1 MARLF
6 SALAVALLLSVW
18 AAGDPAPAADR
29 QTVEIATAGGTRRI
43 SVELA
48 ATPQAIGRGLMFRKH
63 LPDGHGM
70 LFDFGPERRIDM
82 WMKNTLIPL
91 DMIFIGA
98 DGRIRQIAENTKPL
112 STRLIS
118 SSGPARAVLEINAGA
133 ARKLG
138 IAVGDRVSHT
148 IFAAGA
154 R

>member
-138 IAVGDRVSHT
+138 IAVGDRVLHT